1 MTSSAPRR
9 IASFIGAMILTLTT
23 GTFGWASTT
32 GVCPNTSAVTDSH
45 TGSAAHSQL
54 SATDPSPIVER
65 SGSDWTTCLGS
76 GGVWVYVVYQ
86 DGPVLANTCVS
97 DFSTGRQALLSAG
110 LELEDRSDSPGFI
123 CTMNGHPDHCVK
135 GREFNGQY
143 WAYWHSTNGRD
154 WTYSKRGADSYR
166 PQPGSIEGWCYNKP
180 GEYRCDMPDMSTSE
194 IASGTGTAVASG
206 RAGNAGSPE
215 ANVTSAG
222 NGNDTSESPAAAINH
237 HGQNAADDT
246 KHGNTP
252 WGVVIVLGILVIVGV
267 GYGRWSAH
275 RGRR

>member
-143 WAYWHSTNGRD
+143 WAY
-154 WTYSKRGADSYR
+154 
-166 PQPGSIEGWCYNKP
+166 
-180 GEYRCDMPDMSTSE
+180 
-194 IASGTGTAVASG
+194 
-206 RAGNAGSPE
+206 
-215 ANVTSAG
+215 
-222 NGNDTSESPAAAINH
+222 
-237 HGQNAADDT
+237 
-246 KHGNTP
+246 
-252 WGVVIVLGILVIVGV
+252 
-267 GYGRWSAH
+267 
-275 RGRR
+275 

>member
-65 SGSDWTTCLGS
+65 SGGDWTTCLGS

-180 GEYRCDMPDMSTSE
+180 GEYRCDMPDMTATETTLGAATTARGQAGSAG
-194 IASGTGTAVASG
+194 ASGAS
-206 RAGNAGSPE
+206 ATSPR
-215 ANVTSAG
+215 NSR
-222 NGNDTSESPAAAINH
+222 SESPAAAVND
-237 HGQNAADDT
+237 HGHDT
-246 KHGNTP
+246 RHGNTP

>member
-135 GREFNGQY
+135 GREFNGQTGPTGTPRT
-143 WAYWHSTNGRD
+143 A
-154 WTYSKRGADSYR
+154 
-166 PQPGSIEGWCYNKP
+166 
-180 GEYRCDMPDMSTSE
+180 
-194 IASGTGTAVASG
+194 GTGRTPNAEPTPTDHNPARSRGGATTSPASTAVTC
-206 RAGNAGSPE
+206 P
-215 ANVTSAG
+215 T
-222 NGNDTSESPAAAINH
+222 
-237 HGQNAADDT
+237 
-246 KHGNTP
+246 
-252 WGVVIVLGILVIVGV
+252 
-267 GYGRWSAH
+267 
-275 RGRR
+275 